1 MKYRSMYHFEV
12 IDEVNDG
19 NTVYCLDK
27 QNREVYIMNGMPL
40 DRALRVVSVAK
51 NDDERFEFWKETKE
65 NA

>member
-1 MKYRSMYHFEV
+1 MKYKSMYHFEV
-12 IDEVNDG
+12 IDEVKDC

-51 NDDERFEFWKETKE
+51 DDDERFEFWKETQE